1 MTVVLSAPWQGTAG
15 LNLLQALKLKT
26 AEFKIL
32 TRSHTP
38 VSPHSSCEELTAIAL
53 SLRERVALG
62 PRQRFR
68 RVGVGLSN
76 FLDPQDISAQPL
88 FVRLG
93 AKLYLDILCIGDML

>member
-1 MTVVLSAPWQGTAG
+1 MTVLPSAPWQGTAG
-15 LNLLQALKLKT
+15 LNLLQVLKLKT

-68 RVGVGLSN
+68 VGVGLSS

-93 AKLYLDILCIGDML
+93 SRLYLDTLCIGDML

>member
-1 MTVVLSAPWQGTAG
+1 MKPRSKTPNDRRSFCSVAGYSRAESSPSA
-15 LNLLQALKLKT
+15 KLKT

-93 AKLYLDILCIGDML
+93 AKL

>member
-1 MTVVLSAPWQGTAG
+1 V
-15 LNLLQALKLKT
+15 KLKT

-38 VSPHSSCEELTAIAL
+38 MSPPSSCEELTAIAL

-62 PRQRFR
+62 TQQRFR
-68 RVGVGLSN
+68 LLGVGLSN

-88 FVRLG
+88 LFG
-93 AKLYLDILCIGDML
+93 